1 MKREQEETM
10 MTAKLINVE
19 GSKIKIE
26 LTLELSRSMLDTEI
40 NIQKGLNEV
49 GCIASKEALKY
60 LDTDGSPLKIGEET
74 WKSKGEQPKEYQTP
88 YGEVIINR
96 HVYQRSVGGKTY
108 CPLEREAR
116 IIITSTP
123 LFAKQVSSKMSGMA
137 GKEVKNDLV
146 ENHGRKV
153 ALSYIQRL
161 SEAVG
166 SIVQA
171 KEEAWSYAP
180 PKEEVKITTVG
191 IGLDGTCMLMCEDG
205 YREAMVGSISL
216 YDSEGERQHTIYL
229 GAAPEYGKKSFLTR
243 LEREIERVKKR
254 YPEAKFVGIADGAE
268 SNWKFLEK
276 QTEEQILDFYHAS
289 GYLGALAEALHPN
302 TVSKQKEWLTENC
315 RELKH
320 EKGKAGELLNLM
332 KEVKEEKSHSK
343 NLSEKLQA
351 AITYYENHQHQM
363 DYAEYLEK
371 KYPIGSGVTEAACKT
386 LVKQRLC
393 CSGMRWKEKG
403 AGIILSLR
411 ALVLTKERWSQFWAK
426 LDQYGFPVEP

>member
-1 MKREQEETM
+1 
-10 MTAKLINVE
+10 MTAKLINAE
-19 GSKIKIE
+19 GSKIRIE
-26 LTLELSRSMLDTEI
+26 LTLELSRSMLETEI
-40 NIQKGLNEV
+40 NIQKGLNEA

-60 LDTDGSPLKIGEET
+60 LDTDGSPLKLGEEI
-74 WKSKGEQPKEYQTP
+74 WKTKGEQPKEYQTP
-88 YGEVIINR
+88 YGAVTINR

-123 LFAKQVSSKMSGMA
+123 LFAKQVSSKMSSIA
-137 GKEVKNDLV
+137 GKEVKNDLL

-153 ALSYIQRL
+153 ALSYLQRL

-166 SIVQA
+166 SVVQA
-171 KEEAWSYAP
+171 KEEVWSYTP
-180 PKEEVKITTVG
+180 PKEEVEITTVG
-191 IGLDGTCMLMCEDG
+191 IGLDGTCMLICEDG
-205 YREAMVGSISL
+205 YREAMVGTVSL
-216 YDSEGERQHTIYL
+216 YDREGERQHTIYL
-229 GAAPEYGKKSFLTR
+229 GAAPEYGKKSFLER
-243 LEREIERVKKR
+243 LEREIERAKNR
-254 YPEAKFVGIADGAE
+254 YPEAKLVGIADGAE
-268 SNWKFLEK
+268 SNWKFLGK

-289 GYLGALAEALHPN
+289 GYLGVLAEVLYPDK
-302 TVSKQKEWLTENC
+302 VSKQKEWLTENC
-315 RELKH
+315 RKLKQ
-320 EKGKAGELLNLM
+320 EKGKAEELLNLM
-332 KEVKEEKSHSK
+332 KKLKEEKSYSK
-343 NLSEKLQA
+343 NLTEKLQA

-371 KYPIGSGVTEAACKT
+371 KYPIASGVTEAACKT

>member
-1 MKREQEETM
+1 
-10 MTAKLINVE
+10 MTAKLISLE
-19 GSKIKIE
+19 DSTIKIE

-40 NIQKGLNEV
+40 NIQKSLNEV

-74 WKSKGEQPKEYQTP
+74 WKSKGAQPKEYQTP
-88 YGEVIINR
+88 YGEVVINR

-116 IIITSTP
+116 IIVTSTP
-123 LFAKQVSSKMSGMA
+123 LFAKQVSSKMSKMA
-137 GKEVKNDLV
+137 GKEVKNDLS

-153 ALSYIQRL
+153 AISCIQRL

-166 SIVQA
+166 SVVQA

-180 PKEEVKITTVG
+180 PKEDTQIATVG
-191 IGLDGTCMLMCEDG
+191 VGLDGTCMLICEDG
-205 YREAMVGSISL
+205 YREAMVGTVSL

-229 GAAPEYGKKSFLTR
+229 GAAPEYGKKSFLER
-243 LEREIERVKKR
+243 LEREIVRAKKR

-276 QTEEQILDFYHAS
+276 QMEEQILDFYHAS
-289 GYLGALAEALHPN
+289 GYLGALAEALHPH
-302 TVSKQKEWLTENC
+302 TVSKQKEWLTKNC

-320 EKGKAGELLNLM
+320 EKGKAAELLHLM
-332 KEVKEEKSHSK
+332 KEVKQEKSHSK
-343 NLSEKLQA
+343 HLTDKLQA
-351 AITYYENHQHQM
+351 AITYYENHHHQM
-363 DYAEYLEK
+363 NYAQYLEK

-426 LDQYGFPVEP
+426 LDQYGFPVET

>member
-1 MKREQEETM
+1 

-60 LDTDGSPLKIGEET
+60 LDTDGSPLKIGEEI

-88 YGEVIINR
+88 YGEVIVNR

-123 LFAKQVSSKMSGMA
+123 LLAKQVSSKMSGMA
-137 GKEVKNDLV
+137 GKEAKNDLL

-166 SIVQA
+166 SVVQA

-180 PKEEVKITTVG
+180 PKEDSQIATVG

-205 YREAMVGSISL
+205 YREAMVGTVSL
-216 YDSEGERQHTIYL
+216 YDSEGERQPTIYL
-229 GAAPEYGKKSFLTR
+229 GAAPEYGKKSFLER
-243 LEREIERVKKR
+243 LEREIERAKNR
-254 YPEAKFVGIADGAE
+254 YPEATLVGIADGAE

-343 NLSEKLQA
+343 NLTEKLQA

>member
-1 MKREQEETM
+1 MKSNKEETM

-26 LTLELSRSMLDTEI
+26 LTLELNRSMLDTEI

-60 LDTDGSPLKIGEET
+60 LDTDGSPLKIGEEI

-88 YGEVIINR
+88 YGEVIVNR

-108 CPLEREAR
+108 CPLEKEAR

-123 LFAKQVSSKMSGMA
+123 LLAKQVSSKMSGMA
-137 GKEVKNDLV
+137 GKEVKNDLL

-180 PKEEVKITTVG
+180 PKEDTQIATVG

-205 YREAMVGSISL
+205 YREAMVGTVSL

-229 GAAPEYGKKSFLTR
+229 GAAPEYGKKSFLER
-243 LEREIERVKKR
+243 LEREIERAKNR
-254 YPEAKFVGIADGAE
+254 YPEAKLVGIADGAE

-302 TVSKQKEWLTENC
+302 TVSKQKEWLTKNC

-343 NLSEKLQA
+343 NLTEKLQA
-351 AITYYENHQHQM
+351 AITDYENHQHQM

-371 KYPIGSGVTEAACKT
+371 EYPIGSGVTEAACKT

>member
-1 MKREQEETM
+1 
-10 MTAKLINVE
+10 MTAKLISVE

-40 NIQKGLNEV
+40 NIQKSLNEV
-49 GCIASKEALKY
+49 GCIASQEALKY
-60 LDTDGSPLKIGEET
+60 LDTDGSLLKIGEET

-88 YGEVIINR
+88 YGEVVVNR

-116 IIITSTP
+116 IIVTSTP
-123 LFAKQVSSKMSGMA
+123 LFAKQVSSKMSKMA
-137 GKEVKNDLV
+137 GKEVKDDLS
-146 ENHGRKV
+146 ENHSRFV
-153 ALSYIQRL
+153 AISCIQRL

-166 SIVQA
+166 SVVQA

-180 PKEEVKITTVG
+180 PKEDTQIATVG
-191 IGLDGTCMLMCEDG
+191 VGLDGTCMLIGEDG
-205 YREAMVGSISL
+205 YREAMVGTVSL

-229 GAAPEYGKKSFLTR
+229 GAAPEYGKKTFLER
-243 LEREIERVKKR
+243 LEREIERAKKS

-268 SNWKFLEK
+268 TNWKFLEK
-276 QTEEQILDFYHAS
+276 HTEEQVLDFYHGS
-289 GYLGALAEALHPN
+289 GYLDAMAEALYPKKKR
-302 TVSKQKEWLTENC
+302 KQKEWLTENC
-315 RELKH
+315 HKLKH
-320 EKGKAGELLNLM
+320 EEGVAGELLNRM
-332 KEVKEEKSHSK
+332 KQLQSEKTHSK
-343 NLSEKLQA
+343 NITEKLQA

-363 DYAEYLEK
+363 NYAQYREK

-411 ALVLTKERWSQFWAK
+411 ALVLTKDRWSQFWAK

>member
-254 YPEAKFVGIADGAE
+254 YPEAKFVEIADGAE
-268 SNWKFLEK
+268 SNGQFLEK

-302 TVSKQKEWLTENC
+302 TVSKQKEWLSKNC

>member
-1 MKREQEETM
+1 MKSNKEGTM

-49 GCIASKEALKY
+49 GCMASKEALKY
-60 LDTDGSPLKIGEET
+60 LDTDGSPLKMGEEI

-88 YGEVIINR
+88 YGEVIVNR

-123 LFAKQVSSKMSGMA
+123 LFAKQVTSKMSSMA
-137 GKEVKNDLV
+137 GKEVKNDLG

-180 PKEEVKITTVG
+180 PKEDTQIATVG

-205 YREAMVGSISL
+205 YREAMVGTVSL

-229 GAAPEYGKKSFLTR
+229 GAAPEYGKKSFLER
-243 LEREIERVKKR
+243 LEREIERAKKR
-254 YPEAKFVGIADGAE
+254 YPEATFVGIADGAE

-302 TVSKQKEWLTENC
+302 TVSKQKEWLTKNC
-315 RELKH
+315 RELKY
-320 EKGKAGELLNLM
+320 EKGKAAELLNLM
-332 KEVKEEKSHSK
+332 KEVKQEKSHCK
-343 NLSEKLQA
+343 NLTEKLQA

-363 DYAEYLEK
+363 DYAEYIEK

>member
-1 MKREQEETM
+1 MKSDKEETM

-60 LDTDGSPLKIGEET
+60 LDTDGSPLKIGEEI

-88 YGEVIINR
+88 YGEVIVNR

-123 LFAKQVSSKMSGMA
+123 LLAKQVSSKMSGMA
-137 GKEVKNDLV
+137 GKEVKNDLL

-166 SIVQA
+166 SVVQA

-180 PKEEVKITTVG
+180 PKEDSQIATVG

-205 YREAMVGSISL
+205 YREAMVGTVSL

-229 GAAPEYGKKSFLTR
+229 GAAPEYGKKSFLER
-243 LEREIERVKKR
+243 LEREIERAKNR
-254 YPEAKFVGIADGAE
+254 YPEATLVGIADGAE
-268 SNWKFLEK
+268 SNGQFLEK

-302 TVSKQKEWLTENC
+302 TVSKQKEWLSKNC

>member
-1 MKREQEETM
+1 MKSDKEETM

-26 LTLELSRSMLDTEI
+26 LTLELNRSMLDTEI

-60 LDTDGSPLKIGEET
+60 LDTDGSPLKIGEEI

-88 YGEVIINR
+88 YGEVIVNR

-108 CPLEREAR
+108 CPLEKEAR

-123 LFAKQVSSKMSGMA
+123 LLAKQVSSKMSGMA
-137 GKEVKNDLV
+137 GKEVKNDLL

-180 PKEEVKITTVG
+180 PKEDTQIATVG

-205 YREAMVGSISL
+205 YREAMVGTVSL

-229 GAAPEYGKKSFLTR
+229 GAAPEYGKKSFLER
-243 LEREIERVKKR
+243 LEREIERAKNR
-254 YPEAKFVGIADGAE
+254 YPEAKLVGIADGAE

-302 TVSKQKEWLTENC
+302 TVSKQKEWLSKNC

-343 NLSEKLQA
+343 NLTEKLQA
-351 AITYYENHQHQM
+351 AITDYENHQHQM
-363 DYAEYLEK
+363 DYAEYIEK

>member
-268 SNWKFLEK
+268 SNWKFLGK

-315 RELKH
+315 RKLKH
-320 EKGKAGELLNLM
+320 EKGRAGELLNLM
-332 KEVKEEKSHSK
+332 KEVKKEKSHSK

-363 DYAEYLEK
+363 NYAEYLEK
-371 KYPIGSGVTEAACKT
+371 KYPIGSGVTEASCKT

>member
-1 MKREQEETM
+1 MKSDKEETM

-60 LDTDGSPLKIGEET
+60 LDTDGSPLKIGEEI

-88 YGEVIINR
+88 YGEVIVNR
-96 HVYQRSVGGKTY
+96 HVYQRSVGGKTD

-123 LFAKQVSSKMSGMA
+123 LLAKQVSSKMSGMA
-137 GKEVKNDLV
+137 GKEVKNDLL

-166 SIVQA
+166 SVVQA

-180 PKEEVKITTVG
+180 PKEDSQIATVG

-205 YREAMVGSISL
+205 YREAMVGTVSL

-229 GAAPEYGKKSFLTR
+229 GAAPEYGKKSFLER
-243 LEREIERVKKR
+243 LEREIERAKNR
-254 YPEAKFVGIADGAE
+254 YPEAKLVGIADGAE

-302 TVSKQKEWLTENC
+302 TVSKQKEWLSKNC

-332 KEVKEEKSHSK
+332 KEVKEKKSHSK
-343 NLSEKLQA
+343 NLTEKLQA

-363 DYAEYLEK
+363 DYAEYIEK

>member
-1 MKREQEETM
+1 

-60 LDTDGSPLKIGEET
+60 LDTDGSPLKIGEEI

-88 YGEVIINR
+88 YGEVIVNR

-123 LFAKQVSSKMSGMA
+123 LLAKQVSSKMSGMA
-137 GKEVKNDLV
+137 GKEAKNDLL

-166 SIVQA
+166 SVVQA

-180 PKEEVKITTVG
+180 PKEDSQIATVG

-205 YREAMVGSISL
+205 YREAMVGTVSL
-216 YDSEGERQHTIYL
+216 YDSEGERQPTIYL
-229 GAAPEYGKKSFLTR
+229 GAAPEYGKKSFLER
-243 LEREIERVKKR
+243 LEREIERAKNR
-254 YPEAKFVGIADGAE
+254 YPEATLVGIADGAE

-343 NLSEKLQA
+343 NLTEKLLA

-363 DYAEYLEK
+363 DYAEYIEK
-371 KYPIGSGVTEAACKT
+371 KYPIGSGVMEAACKT

>member
-1 MKREQEETM
+1 MKSDKEETM

-60 LDTDGSPLKIGEET
+60 LDTDGSPLKIGEEI

-88 YGEVIINR
+88 YGEVIVNR

-123 LFAKQVSSKMSGMA
+123 LLAKQVSSKMSGMA
-137 GKEVKNDLV
+137 GKEVKNDLL

-166 SIVQA
+166 SVVQA

-180 PKEEVKITTVG
+180 PKEDSQIATVG

-205 YREAMVGSISL
+205 YREAMVGTVSL
-216 YDSEGERQHTIYL
+216 YDSEGERQQTIYL
-229 GAAPEYGKKSFLTR
+229 GAAPEYGKKSFLER
-243 LEREIERVKKR
+243 LEREIERAKKR
-254 YPEAKFVGIADGAE
+254 YPEETLVGIADGAE

-343 NLSEKLQA
+343 NLTEKLQA

>member
-1 MKREQEETM
+1 
-10 MTAKLINVE
+10 MTAKLIAIE

-40 NIQKGLNEV
+40 NIQKSLNEV
-49 GCIASKEALKY
+49 GRIASQEALKY
-60 LDTDGSPLKIGEET
+60 LDTDGSPLKIGEEI
-74 WKSKGEQPKEYQTP
+74 WKTKGEQPKEYQTP
-88 YGEVIINR
+88 YGEVVVNR

-116 IIITSTP
+116 IIVTSTP
-123 LFAKQVSSKMSGMA
+123 LFAKQVSSKMSKMA
-137 GKEVKNDLV
+137 GKEVKNDLS
-146 ENHGRKV
+146 ENHSRVV
-153 ALSYIQRL
+153 ALSCIQRL

-166 SIVQA
+166 SVVQA

-180 PKEEVKITTVG
+180 PEEDAPIATIAV
-191 IGLDGTCMLMCEDG
+191 GLDGTCMLIGEDG
-205 YREAMVGSISL
+205 YREAMVGTVSL

-229 GAAPEYGKKSFLTR
+229 GAAPDYGKKSFLER
-243 LEREIERVKKR
+243 LEREIERTKKN
-254 YPEAKFVGIADGAE
+254 YPEAKLVGIADGAE

-276 QTEEQILDFYHAS
+276 QIEDQILDFYHAS
-289 GYLGALAEALHPN
+289 GYLGVVAEALHPN
-302 TVSKQKEWLTENC
+302 APSKQKEWLTENC
-315 RELKH
+315 RKLKH
-320 EKGKAGELLNLM
+320 EKGGAGELLTLM
-332 KEVKEEKSHSK
+332 KELKQEKSHTK
-343 NLSEKLQA
+343 ALKEKLQA

-363 DYAEYLEK
+363 NYAEYLEK

-411 ALVLTKERWSQFWAK
+411 ALVLTKERWSQFWEK
-426 LDQYGFPVEP
+426 LDQYGFPVES

>member
-1 MKREQEETM
+1 
-10 MTAKLINVE
+10 MTAKLINIE

-40 NIQKGLNEV
+40 NIQKSLNEV

-60 LDTDGSPLKIGEET
+60 LDTDGSPLKIGEES

-88 YGEVIINR
+88 YGEVVVNR

-116 IIITSTP
+116 IIVTSTP
-123 LFAKQVSSKMSGMA
+123 LFAKQVSSKMSCMA
-137 GKEVKNDLV
+137 GKEVKNDLS
-146 ENHGRKV
+146 ENHSRFV
-153 ALSYIQRL
+153 ATSCIQRL

-166 SIVQA
+166 SVVQV
-171 KEEAWSYAP
+171 KEESWSYAS
-180 PKEEVKITTVG
+180 PKEDTQIATVG
-191 IGLDGTCMLMCEDG
+191 VGLDGTCMLICEDR
-205 YREAMVGSISL
+205 YREAMVGTVSL

-229 GAAPEYGKKSFLTR
+229 GAAPEYGKKTFLER
-243 LEREIERVKKR
+243 LEREIERAKKS

-268 SNWKFLEK
+268 TNWKFLEK
-276 QTEEQILDFYHAS
+276 HTEEQVLDFYHSS
-289 GYLGALAEALHPN
+289 GYLVAMAEALYPDKKE
-302 TVSKQKEWLTENC
+302 KQKEWLTEIC
-315 RELKH
+315 HKLKH
-320 EKGKAGELLNLM
+320 EEGVAGEFLTLM
-332 KEVKEEKSHSK
+332 RQLQSEKSHSK
-343 NLSEKLQA
+343 NITEKLQA

-363 DYAEYLEK
+363 NYAQYREK

-411 ALVLTKERWSQFWAK
+411 ALVLTKDRWSQFWAK

>member
-26 LTLELSRSMLDTEI
+26 LTLELSCSMLDTEI

-268 SNWKFLEK
+268 SNGQFLEK

-302 TVSKQKEWLTENC
+302 TVSKQKEWLSKNC

-351 AITYYENHQHQM
+351 AITYYETGQWEV
-363 DYAEYLEK
+363 Y
-371 KYPIGSGVTEAACKT
+371 GW
-386 LVKQRLC
+386 QR
-393 CSGMRWKEKG
+393 R
-403 AGIILSLR
+403 
-411 ALVLTKERWSQFWAK
+411 
-426 LDQYGFPVEP
+426 

>member
-1 MKREQEETM
+1 MKSNKEETM

-60 LDTDGSPLKIGEET
+60 LDTDGSPLKIGEEI

-88 YGEVIINR
+88 YGEVIVNR

-123 LFAKQVSSKMSGMA
+123 LLAKQVSSKMSGMA
-137 GKEVKNDLV
+137 GKEVKNDLL

-180 PKEEVKITTVG
+180 PKEDTQIATVG

-205 YREAMVGSISL
+205 YREAMVGTVSL

-229 GAAPEYGKKSFLTR
+229 GAAPEYGKKSFLER
-243 LEREIERVKKR
+243 LEREIERAKNR
-254 YPEAKFVGIADGAE
+254 YPEAKLVGIADGAE

-302 TVSKQKEWLTENC
+302 TVSKQKEWLSKNC

-343 NLSEKLQA
+343 NLTEKLQA

-363 DYAEYLEK
+363 DYAEYIEK

>member
-1 MKREQEETM
+1 

-60 LDTDGSPLKIGEET
+60 LDTDGSPLKIGEEI

-88 YGEVIINR
+88 YGEVIVNR

-123 LFAKQVSSKMSGMA
+123 LLAKQVSSKMSGMA
-137 GKEVKNDLV
+137 GKEVKNDLL

-166 SIVQA
+166 SVVQA

-180 PKEEVKITTVG
+180 PKEDSQIATVG

-205 YREAMVGSISL
+205 YREAMVGTVSL
-216 YDSEGERQHTIYL
+216 YDSEGERQQTIYL
-229 GAAPEYGKKSFLTR
+229 GAAPEYGKKSFLER
-243 LEREIERVKKR
+243 LEREIERAKNR

-343 NLSEKLQA
+343 NLTEKLQA

-363 DYAEYLEK
+363 DYAEYIEK

>member
-88 YGEVIINR
+88 YGEVIVNR
-96 HVYQRSVGGKTY
+96 HVYQRSIGGKTY

-137 GKEVKNDLV
+137 GKEVKNDLA
-146 ENHGRKV
+146 ENHDRKV

-180 PKEEVKITTVG
+180 PKEEVQITTVG
-191 IGLDGTCMLMCEDG
+191 IGLDGTCMLICEDG

-254 YPEAKFVGIADGAE
+254 YPGAKLVGIADGAE

-276 QTEEQILDFYHAS
+276 QTEEQILDFYHAA

-315 RELKH
+315 RKLKH
-320 EKGKAGELLNLM
+320 EKGKAGELLNQM
-332 KEVKEEKSHSK
+332 KEVKQEKSHAK
-343 NLSEKLQA
+343 NLTEKLQA

-411 ALVLTKERWSQFWAK
+411 ALVLTKARWSQFWAK

>member
-1 MKREQEETM
+1 
-10 MTAKLINVE
+10 MTARLINIE

-40 NIQKGLNEV
+40 NIQKSLNEV

-60 LDTDGSPLKIGEET
+60 LDTDGSPLKIGQET
-74 WKSKGEQPKEYQTP
+74 WKTKGEQPKEYQTP
-88 YGEVIINR
+88 YGEVVVNR

-116 IIITSTP
+116 IIVTSTP
-123 LFAKQVSSKMSGMA
+123 LFAKQVSSKMSSMV
-137 GKEVKNDLV
+137 GKEVKNDLS

-153 ALSYIQRL
+153 AISCIQRL

-166 SIVQA
+166 SVVQA

-180 PKEEVKITTVG
+180 PEEESHIATVG
-191 IGLDGTCMLMCEDG
+191 VGLDGTCMLMCENG
-205 YREAMVGSISL
+205 YREAMVGTVSL

-229 GAAPEYGKKSFLTR
+229 GAAPEYGKKSFLER
-243 LEREIERVKKR
+243 LEREIKRAKDR
-254 YPEAKFVGIADGAE
+254 YPKAKFVGIADGAE

-276 QTEEQILDFYHAS
+276 HIEDQILDFYHAS
-289 GYLGALAEALHPN
+289 GYLGAVAEVLYPEKVEN
-302 TVSKQKEWLTENC
+302 QKEWLTENC
-315 RELKH
+315 HKLKH
-320 EKGKAGELLNLM
+320 EEGAAIEILNLM
-332 KEVKEEKSHSK
+332 RQLKQQKRYSK
-343 NLSEKLQA
+343 NLTEKLQA

-363 DYAEYLEK
+363 NYAQYREK

-411 ALVLTKERWSQFWAK
+411 ALVLTKKRWSQFWAK
-426 LDQYGFPVEP
+426 LDQYGFPVGN

>member
-1 MKREQEETM
+1 
-10 MTAKLINVE
+10 
-19 GSKIKIE
+19 
-26 LTLELSRSMLDTEI
+26 
-40 NIQKGLNEV
+40 
-49 GCIASKEALKY
+49 
-60 LDTDGSPLKIGEET
+60 
-74 WKSKGEQPKEYQTP
+74 
-88 YGEVIINR
+88 
-96 HVYQRSVGGKTY
+96 
-108 CPLEREAR
+108 
-116 IIITSTP
+116 
-123 LFAKQVSSKMSGMA
+123 MA
-137 GKEVKNDLV
+137 
-146 ENHGRKV
+146 
-153 ALSYIQRL
+153 
-161 SEAVG
+161 
-166 SIVQA
+166 
-171 KEEAWSYAP
+171 
-180 PKEEVKITTVG
+180 
-191 IGLDGTCMLMCEDG
+191 
-205 YREAMVGSISL
+205 IS
-216 YDSEGERQHTIYL
+216 
-229 GAAPEYGKKSFLTR
+229 
-243 LEREIERVKKR
+243 
-254 YPEAKFVGIADGAE
+254 
-268 SNWKFLEK
+268 WKFLEK

-343 NLSEKLQA
+343 NLTEKLQA

-363 DYAEYLEK
+363 DYAEYIEK

>member
-1 MKREQEETM
+1 MRGI
-10 MTAKLINVE
+10 INVE

-60 LDTDGSPLKIGEET
+60 LDTDGSPLKIGEEI

-88 YGEVIINR
+88 YGEVIVNR

-108 CPLEREAR
+108 CPLEKEAR

-123 LFAKQVSSKMSGMA
+123 LLAKQVSSKMSGMA
-137 GKEVKNDLV
+137 GKEVKNDLL

-166 SIVQA
+166 SVVQA

-180 PKEEVKITTVG
+180 PKEDTQIATVG

-205 YREAMVGSISL
+205 YREAMVGTLSL
-216 YDSEGERQHTIYL
+216 YDSEGERQQTIYL
-229 GAAPEYGKKSFLTR
+229 GAAPEYGKKSFLER
-243 LEREIERVKKR
+243 LEREIERAKNR
-254 YPEAKFVGIADGAE
+254 YPEAKLVGIADGAE

-302 TVSKQKEWLTENC
+302 TVSKQKEWLSKNC

-343 NLSEKLQA
+343 NLTEKLQA
-351 AITYYENHQHQM
+351 AITDYENHQHQM
-363 DYAEYLEK
+363 DYAEYIEK

>member
-1 MKREQEETM
+1 MKSDKEETM

-60 LDTDGSPLKIGEET
+60 LDTDGSPLKIGEEI

-88 YGEVIINR
+88 YGEVIVNR

-123 LFAKQVSSKMSGMA
+123 LLAKQVSSKMSGMA
-137 GKEVKNDLV
+137 GKEVKNDLL

-166 SIVQA
+166 SVVQA

-180 PKEEVKITTVG
+180 PKEDTQIATVG

-205 YREAMVGSISL
+205 YREAMVGTLSL

-229 GAAPEYGKKSFLTR
+229 GAAPEYGKKSFLER
-243 LEREIERVKKR
+243 LEREIERAKNR
-254 YPEAKFVGIADGAE
+254 YPEAKLVGIADGAE

-302 TVSKQKEWLTENC
+302 TVSKQKEWLSKNC

-343 NLSEKLQA
+343 NLTEKLQA
-351 AITYYENHQHQM
+351 AITDYENHQHQM

-371 KYPIGSGVTEAACKT
+371 EYPIGSGVTEAACKT

>member
-1 MKREQEETM
+1 MKSDKEETM

-60 LDTDGSPLKIGEET
+60 LDTDGSPLKIGEEI

-88 YGEVIINR
+88 YGEVIVNR

-123 LFAKQVSSKMSGMA
+123 LLAKQVSSKMSGMA
-137 GKEVKNDLV
+137 GKEVKNDLL

-166 SIVQA
+166 SVVQA

-180 PKEEVKITTVG
+180 PKEDTQIATVG

-205 YREAMVGSISL
+205 YREAMVGTVSL
-216 YDSEGERQHTIYL
+216 YDSEGERQQTIYL
-229 GAAPEYGKKSFLTR
+229 GAAPEYGKKSFLER
-243 LEREIERVKKR
+243 LEREIERAKNR
-254 YPEAKFVGIADGAE
+254 YPEATLVGIADGAE
-268 SNWKFLEK
+268 SNGQFLEK

-343 NLSEKLQA
+343 NLTEKLQA

-363 DYAEYLEK
+363 DYAEYIEK

>member
-1 MKREQEETM
+1 MKSDKEETM

-60 LDTDGSPLKIGEET
+60 LDTDGSPLKIGEEI

-88 YGEVIINR
+88 YGEVIVNR

-108 CPLEREAR
+108 CPLEKEAR

-123 LFAKQVSSKMSGMA
+123 LLAKQVSSKMSGMA
-137 GKEVKNDLV
+137 GKEVKNDLL

-180 PKEEVKITTVG
+180 PKEDTQIATVG

-205 YREAMVGSISL
+205 YREAMVGTVSL

-229 GAAPEYGKKSFLTR
+229 GAAPEYGKKSFLER
-243 LEREIERVKKR
+243 LEREIERAKNR
-254 YPEAKFVGIADGAE
+254 YPEAKLVGIADGAE

-302 TVSKQKEWLTENC
+302 TVSKQKEWLSKNC

-343 NLSEKLQA
+343 NLTEKLQA

-363 DYAEYLEK
+363 DYAEYIEK

>member
-268 SNWKFLEK
+268 SNGQFLEK

-302 TVSKQKEWLTENC
+302 TVSKQKEWLTKNC
-315 RELKH
+315 RELKY
-320 EKGKAGELLNLM
+320 EKGKAAELLNLM
-332 KEVKEEKSHSK
+332 KEVKQEKSHSK
-343 NLSEKLQA
+343 NLTEKLQA

-363 DYAEYLEK
+363 DYAEYIEK

-403 AGIILSLR
+403 AEIILSLR

>member
-1 MKREQEETM
+1 MKSDKEETM

-60 LDTDGSPLKIGEET
+60 LDTDGSPLKIGEEI

-88 YGEVIINR
+88 YGEVIVNR

-123 LFAKQVSSKMSGMA
+123 LLAKQVSSKMSGMA
-137 GKEVKNDLV
+137 GKEVKNDLL

-166 SIVQA
+166 SVVQA

-180 PKEEVKITTVG
+180 PKEDSQIATVG

-205 YREAMVGSISL
+205 YREAMVGTVSL

-229 GAAPEYGKKSFLTR
+229 GAAPEYGKKSFLER
-243 LEREIERVKKR
+243 LEREIERAKNR
-254 YPEAKFVGIADGAE
+254 YPEAKLVGIADGAE

-302 TVSKQKEWLTENC
+302 TVSKQKEWLSKNC

-363 DYAEYLEK
+363 DYAEYIEK